1 MMMILGMF
9 IFKRRTLPFQTM
21 TQESTY
27 RWAAGSRIGTRP
39 AQQFLG
45 VGEEN
50 ITLQGELRP
59 EITGGAPALAA
70 LMDIAEAG
78 QAWPL
83 LNGEGFL
90 YGMFVIENINGVH
103 ADLLENGTA
112 RKINFTLKLKRVDES
127 RSAMFGDLKQQAER
141 IYGNVSSQV
150 STLAGSIV

>member
-1 MMMILGMF
+1 
-9 IFKRRTLPFQTM
+9 
-21 TQESTY
+21 
-27 RWAAGSRIGTRP
+27 
-39 AQQFLG
+39 
-45 VGEEN
+45 
-50 ITLQGELRP
+50 
-59 EITGGAPALAA
+59 
-70 LMDIAEAG
+70 MDIAEAG